1 MKPKRFGVV
10 RTDRI
15 GDLIL
20 SLPVA
25 EAIKDAVPDA
35 HVCFTTSPYTAGVAR
50 CCPYI
55 DEVAE
60 YSETTDRL
68 AGFVGLCREFR
79 RLGLDVALFLRP
91 TPRAA
96 LAAALAGVR
105 VRAGTS
111 YRFYSFLFNRSVAE
125 HRKHADRHES
135 DYNLRLLESVL
146 EIKSGPYRPR
156 LEIRAESRPFAEEAM
171 SRLGVR
177 PGHFVIVHPGSGGSA
192 RNFTPENYAWLADF
206 IEHELDLK
214 AVLTYGKGE
223 EALIDRIDSMRER
236 NSIRLA
242 GPDNL
247 MELAAFIESS
257 RLLVSGSTGPMHMA
271 AALGV
276 RTLSFFAP
284 VRSCSPRRWGPLSD
298 SAEVLMP
305 PVEECPTCIGAK
317 CEHYDCMDK
326 IDRSSVADAIRRLVK

>member
-1 MKPKRFGVV
+1 LKPKRFGVV

-35 HVCFTTSPYTAGVAR
+35 RVCFITSPYTAGVAR
-50 CCPYI
+50 CCPFI

-236 NSIRLA
+236 NLSPPTRSISVHRPMT
-242 GPDNL
+242 GRS
-247 MELAAFIESS
+247 FIII
-257 RLLVSGSTGPMHMA
+257 SGGDILPISTGWREKSGRFSWK
-271 AALGV
+271 GV
-276 RTLSFFAP
+276 SWFPSSFSWPFLP
-284 VRSCSPRRWGPLSD
+284 VCCSWLPHFVSEKG
-298 SAEVLMP
+298 
-305 PVEECPTCIGAK
+305 
-317 CEHYDCMDK
+317 
-326 IDRSSVADAIRRLVK
+326 RRLEHPEIIHFFGFFISPCWVLDSCLWKFH